1 MEASLFYRK
10 NVVPLRREPRK
21 LKKYIFVPYLVESMD
36 MEPVDMEGWLYVIYF
51 LLIFILSD
59 CVCVCVCVCFK

>member
-21 LKKYIFVPYLVESMD
+21 LKKYIFVLYLVESTN
-36 MEPVDMEGWLYVIYF
+36 MEPADMEG
-51 LLIFILSD
+51 
-59 CVCVCVCVCFK
+59 